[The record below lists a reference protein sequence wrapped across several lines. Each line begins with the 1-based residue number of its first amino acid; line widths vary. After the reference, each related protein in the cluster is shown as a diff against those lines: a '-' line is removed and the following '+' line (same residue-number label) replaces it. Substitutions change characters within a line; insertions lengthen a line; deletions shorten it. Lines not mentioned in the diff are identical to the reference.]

1 LTEPRIVERRTLCR
15 GRRFEFCSAIVEYGG
30 RRFSRDLLLHPGAV
44 VAIPFLGE
52 EKIVLL
58 RQWRPG
64 CNCWLYEL
72 PAGTLEPN
80 ESPEETIRREL
91 VEETGYRPGQLELL
105 GYFYPSP
112 GVSTEK
118 IYVYAAYKLEHVG
131 ARPEEDEILKPIV
144 VEFDRALKMVLEGEI
159 VDGKTMI
166 ALMLYAMRERER
178 IL

>member
-1 LTEPRIVERRTLCR
+1 MTEPRIVERRTLCR

-44 VAIPFLGE
+44 VAIPFLDE
-52 EKIVLL
+52 ERIVLL

-91 VEETGYRPGQLELL
+91 VEEIGYKPGELELL

-118 IYVYAAYKLEHVG
+118 IYVYIAYKLEHVG
-131 ARPEEDEILKPIV
+131 TRPEKDEILKPLV
-144 VEFDRALKMVLEGEI
+144 LEFNKALKMALNGEI

-166 ALMLYAMRERER
+166 ALMLYAMLKERT
-178 IL
+178 